1 MSSYQVFGSCNGIH
15 YMNSQRITSRIAS
28 TLLRSELTKPQQ
40 IFSTSAKLSSKSAL
54 ICFIREGQDKY
65 NKRIGKNY
73 TNAEN
78 INFLLKQKI
87 NILCIGIRNS
97 KLLFDSK
104 RRKCND
110 KKLRPRVVSNPQP
123 PAFIASA
130 ITTQPWLPSCW
141 AR

>member
-1 MSSYQVFGSCNGIH
+1 MGLGS
-15 YMNSQRITSRIAS
+15 TS
-28 TLLRSELTKPQQ
+28 LRSELPKPQQ

-87 NILCIGIRNS
+87 NILCIGIIASDRNN
-97 KLLFDSK
+97 KKDIK
-104 RRKCND
+104 GID
-110 KKLRPRVVSNPQP
+110 KIRMCPRVGSKTRP
-123 PAFIASA
+123 IGY
-130 ITTQPWLPSCW
+130 WLAALST
-141 AR
+141 

>member
-1 MSSYQVFGSCNGIH
+1 MGLGS
-15 YMNSQRITSRIAS
+15 TS
-28 TLLRSELTKPQQ
+28 LRSELPKPQQ

-97 KLLFDSK
+97 KLLFD
-104 RRKCND
+104 NN
-110 KKLRPRVVSNPQP
+110 KKM
-123 PAFIASA
+123 IKKYE
-130 ITTQPWLPSCW
+130 I
-141 AR
+141 